1 MHGPSY
7 VISTAAF
14 VNLGPARILSAM
26 EESCYTPIDC
36 ERVHSLSTYY
46 IECGIR
52 LSAGRLLHFLHFDEP
67 PGHT

>member
-26 EESCYTPIDC
+26 EESCYMPIDC
-36 ERVHSLSTYY
+36 ERVHTRLWHPSFRGST
-46 IECGIR
+46 
-52 LSAGRLLHFLHFDEP
+52 P
-67 PGHT
+67 PLPTF